1 MPGLKPENL
10 LCFVP
15 NLQFN
20 KLYGYETRSVSSQ
33 MRPREAESNPLL
45 FPEELIA
52 GCLSLKERPMNM
64 ICFIHAAHDP

>member
-1 MPGLKPENL
+1 MVMKHTVCLLRCDPE
-10 LCFVP
+10 
-15 NLQFN
+15 
-20 KLYGYETRSVSSQ
+20 
-33 MRPREAESNPLL
+33 EAESNPLL